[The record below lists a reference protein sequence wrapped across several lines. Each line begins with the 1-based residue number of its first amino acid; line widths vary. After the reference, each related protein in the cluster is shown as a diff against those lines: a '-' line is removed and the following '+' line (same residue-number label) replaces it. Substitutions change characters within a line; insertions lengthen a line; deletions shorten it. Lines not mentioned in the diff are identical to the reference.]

1 MDKMIF
7 FGKTVEEAVER
18 GLQEMKVTKEKVVIK
33 VLEEPV
39 KGLFGILGSK
49 PAKVE
54 LERIVDPIEE
64 GKNFLMNVIEKMGM
78 KVDIEVFHRKE
89 AVYFNLVGD
98 RLGVLIGHHGQT
110 LDALQ
115 YLVNAVAG
123 RYAKGKERI
132 ILDAENYRAK
142 RKESLEELAE
152 RVARKVL
159 KTKESVK
166 LEPMNA
172 NERRII
178 HTHLQNEPHILTVSE
193 GEEPYRSVVI
203 HYKE

>member
-7 FGKTVEEAVER
+7 FGKTVEEAIER
-18 GLQEMKVTKEKVVIK
+18 GLQEMKVTKEKVTVK

-64 GKNFLMNVIEKMGM
+64 GKRFLLNVLKQMGFE
-78 KVDIEVFHRKE
+78 VDIEVLHRKE
-89 AVYFNLVGD
+89 AVYFNLIGD
-98 RLGVLIGHHGQT
+98 RMGILIGHHGQT

-142 RKESLEELAE
+142 RKESLEELAV
-152 RVARKVL
+152 RVARRVL
-159 KTKESVK
+159 RTKESVK

-178 HTHLQNEPHILTVSE
+178 HTRLQNEPHIFTVSE
-193 GEEPYRSVVI
+193 GEEPHRSVVI
-203 HYKE
+203 RYKE